1 MKKGYVAYS
10 AILIK
15 FIQPLLDGKEDEEAY
30 LTKAKM
36 GMIAWNFHVSD
47 QNRLPYDREMKAIL
61 KRMTEQNSEGK
72 KILNQLVLRKE
83 RYFPNYNQFLA
94 KVEIRTKPDG
104 STTLY
109 VESYPADKILK
120 K

>member
-15 FIQPLLDGKEDEEAY
+15 FIAPLLNGNEDEEEY
-30 LTKAKM
+30 LAKARM

-47 QNRLPYDREMKAIL
+47 QNRLPYDDLMKAIL
-61 KRMTEQNSEGK
+61 RRMTKENSEGK
-72 KILNQLVLRKE
+72 RILNKLVRRKQS
-83 RYFPNYNQFLA
+83 YFSEYNQLLI
-94 KVEIRTKPDG
+94 KVEIRTKPDD

-120 K
+120 